1 MYSCRLVKN
10 VLVRRLTMVGLLV
23 MFSLRCAAGH
33 IAVPPMPASPFADTE
48 ISTNVAFKTG
58 VHGVKKL
65 DVIGVR

>member
-1 MYSCRLVKN
+1 
-10 VLVRRLTMVGLLV
+10 MVGLLV

-58 VHGVKKL
+58 VHGVQEDLCPEHRDDGQQGIIK
-65 DVIGVR
+65 